1 MPGPAENRLRI
12 LVLCYEYPPIGGGGG
27 VGAQQYAEAWAQAGH
42 QVTVLTSRDKGL
54 PRRENVRGVDV
65 IRVAAVGK
73 KNRATATNLSML
85 CYLVSGTAYLLSHI
99 RELRKTEVINTHFS
113 IPTGPLGMAAKTL
126 LSAPNVLTIIGGDI
140 YDPTKRG
147 SPHRSAILRFCN
159 SAIINSASSVVAIS
173 SDTKRRAEEH
183 YKVRKEIEVI
193 NYGFNPPERTV
204 PDRSSLGLSNGTYY
218 LIAVGR
224 LVKRKGFDYLI
235 AAMKDLPDDIHLLL
249 IGDGPLE
256 PELRDAATKAGGG
269 GRVSFLGYQARE
281 RIWEYLQ
288 AADCFVLSSHH
299 EGLGIVVQEA
309 MCAGLPVVATN
320 NGGQVDLIRDGR
332 NGILVD
338 PMDSRALAAAI
349 LTLYSD
355 RDLAAEMGRN
365 NEEDIK
371 RCFMAANREE
381 YIRIF
386 REGLQA
392 NPGTPPSRDRVKP

>member
-1 MPGPAENRLRI
+1 MSDPAGKQLHI

-42 QVTVLTSRDKGL
+42 HVIVLTSRDKGL
-54 PRRENVRGVDV
+54 ERRERVRGVDV
-65 IRVAAVGK
+65 IRVTTVGK
-73 KNRATATNLSML
+73 KNRATATNVSML
-85 CYLVSGTAYLLSHI
+85 CYLVFGTAYLLSHI

-113 IPTGPLGMAAKTL
+113 IPTGPLGMAARVL

-140 YDPTKRG
+140 YDPTKG
-147 SPHRSAILRFCN
+147 SSPHRSAILRFCN

-183 YKVRKEIEVI
+183 YRVRKAIEVV
-193 NYGFNPPERTV
+193 NYGFNPPARSV
-204 PDRSSLGLSNGTYY
+204 PDRSALGLSNGKYY
-218 LIAVGR
+218 LISVGR

-235 AAMKDLPDDIHLLL
+235 AAMRDLPDEIHLLL

-256 PELRDAATKAGGG
+256 HELRDAAVKASAGE
-269 GRVSFLGYQARE
+269 RVLFLGYQTRE

-309 MCAGLPVVATN
+309 MCAGLPVVATD
-320 NGGQVDLIRDGR
+320 NGGQVDLIRNGR
-332 NGILVD
+332 NGILV
-338 PMDSRALAAAI
+338 PPLDSEALAAAI
-349 LTLYSD
+349 RTMHAD
-355 RDLAAEMGRN
+355 RERAAEMGRN

-371 RCFMAANREE
+371 RCYMETNREE

-386 REGLQA
+386 RRELA
-392 NPGTPPSRDRVKP
+392 T

>member
-1 MPGPAENRLRI
+1 MPALTGKRLRI

-42 QVTVLTSRDKGL
+42 HVTVLTSRDKGL
-54 PRRENVRGVDV
+54 ERRERVRGVDV
-65 IRVAAVGK
+65 IRVLTVGK

-85 CYLVSGTAYLLSHI
+85 CYLVSGTAYLLAHI
-99 RELRKTEVINTHFS
+99 RELRATEVINTHFS
-113 IPTGPLGMAAKTL
+113 IPTGPLGMAAKML

-140 YDPTKRG
+140 YDPTKRS

-159 SAIINSASSVVAIS
+159 AAIINAASSVVAIS

-183 YKVRKEIEVI
+183 YKIRQEIEVV
-193 NYGFNPPERTV
+193 NYGFNPPERSA
-204 PDRSSLGLSNGTYY
+204 PDRAGLGLSDGTYY
-218 LIAVGR
+218 LIGVGR
-224 LVKRKGFDYLI
+224 LVKRKGFDHLI
-235 AAMKDLPDDIHLLL
+235 AAMKELPDDIHLLL

-256 PELRDAATKAGGG
+256 PELRDAAAKAGAEE
-269 GRVSFLGYQARE
+269 RVVFLGYQTRD

-309 MCAGLPVVATN
+309 MCAGLPVVSTN
-320 NGGQVDLIRDGR
+320 NGGQVDLIRNGR

-338 PMDSRALAAAI
+338 PLDSGGLAAAI
-349 LTLYSD
+349 RTMHAD
-355 RDLAAEMGRN
+355 REKAAQMGRN
-365 NEEDIK
+365 NEEDIR
-371 RCFMAANREE
+371 RCYMETNREE

-386 REGLQA
+386 RREL
-392 NPGTPPSRDRVKP
+392 SK

>member
-1 MPGPAENRLRI
+1 MPDPAEKRLHI

-42 QVTVLTSRDKGL
+42 HVTVLTSRDKGL
-54 PRRENVRGVDV
+54 EQRERVRGVDV
-65 IRVAAVGK
+65 IRVTAVGK

-85 CYLVSGTAYLLSHI
+85 CYLVSGTAYLLFHL

-113 IPTGPLGMAAKTL
+113 IPTGPLGMVARVL
-126 LSAPNVLTIIGGDI
+126 LSTPNVLTIIGGDI
-140 YDPTKRG
+140 YDPTKRS
-147 SPHRSAILRFCN
+147 SPHRSATLRFCN

-173 SDTKRRAEEH
+173 SDTKKRAQEH
-183 YKVRKEIEVI
+183 YDIRKEITVI
-193 NYGFNPPERTV
+193 NYGFNPPERSA
-204 PDRSSLGLSNGTYY
+204 PSRAGLGLSDGKYY
-218 LIAVGR
+218 LIGVGR
-224 LVKRKGFDYLI
+224 LVKRKGFDHLI

-256 PELRDAATKAGGG
+256 GELRDATVKAGAVE
-269 GRVSFLGYQARE
+269 RVSFLGYQTRK

-332 NGILVD
+332 NGILVNPLD
-338 PMDSRALAAAI
+338 TGALAAAI
-349 LTLYSD
+349 RTMHAD
-355 RDLAAEMGRN
+355 RERAAEMGRN
-365 NEEDIK
+365 NKEDIK
-371 RCFMAANREE
+371 RCYMETNREE
-381 YIRIF
+381 YIRLF
-386 REGLQA
+386 RRELA
-392 NPGTPPSRDRVKP
+392 T